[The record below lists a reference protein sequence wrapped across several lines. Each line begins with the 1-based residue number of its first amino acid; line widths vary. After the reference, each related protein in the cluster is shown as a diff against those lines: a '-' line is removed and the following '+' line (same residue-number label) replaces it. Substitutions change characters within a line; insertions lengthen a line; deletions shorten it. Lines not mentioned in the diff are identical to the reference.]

1 MKNAD
6 LLIVSKHVIKVSN
19 CGTFCFRSCRYLW
32 EFDAFDPTCRM
43 PERDK
48 VKLKVE
54 NGCILR
60 TDFCKRNEVKG
71 CKVLEC
77 GSIECPTTQ
86 GEMFVR
92 NNCEYCPKFNVEN
105 SNILGKA

>member
-6 LLIVSKHVIKVSN
+6 LLIVSRHVIKISS

-32 EFDAFDPTCRM
+32 EFDSTDPTCRM

-54 NGCILR
+54 NGCIFR
-60 TDFCKRNEVKG
+60 SDFCKENEK
-71 CKVLEC
+71 K
-77 GSIECPTTQ
+77 
-86 GEMFVR
+86 
-92 NNCEYCPKFNVEN
+92 
-105 SNILGKA
+105 